1 MSKTDTSKT
10 HQEKAKAAIE
20 KKASLGE
27 DIDLTKYTDE
37 DEKHVYRDDPSQLP
51 AKAKTQM
58 LDAGLATLA
67 DVSDVLAV
75 WRALFDPGERVL
87 LKV

>member
-37 DEKHVYRDDPSQLP
+37 MKSYARIVLPSI
-51 AKAKTQM
+51 TF
-58 LDAGLATLA
+58 
-67 DVSDVLAV
+67 VI
-75 WRALFDPGERVL
+75 
-87 LKV
+87 